1 MRKMPYRPS
10 NEITQPF
17 NDGVVIFYC
26 IDNIAEPGYEPKE
39 GLQLKVTL
47 RFELQRLGINRLY
60 LSKQNQA
67 EIAEVIRVP
76 RNTQISN
83 QDIAV
88 INGNDKK
95 QYIVE
100 SIQTVLGVWPESMD
114 IALRRI
120 EQNYEIT

>member
-17 NDGVVIFYC
+17 NDGIVDFYC
-26 IDNIAEPGYEPKE
+26 VDNIAEPGYEPKE

-100 SIQTVLGVWPESMD
+100 SIQTVLDVWPESMD